1 MCRLLNTYHLQ
12 DIPEEERTALS
23 IVSYIGC
30 GISIICLVI
39 TIILLVYFRL
49 VTILVCE
56 YLYVCNYGIY
66 RNTLLKGIHSFI
78 HLNLV
83 IALLLALIVFVSG
96 IETATKSEVSLYTY
110 MYFISWLYLLTY
122 IGWLYSGGCFVALF
136 LYCRIHLDVVWGH
149 HALFPT
155 SQSI

>member
-96 IETATKSEVSLYTY
+96 IETATKSEVSLYMHVLHVLIIFIYIHRLVVQWWLFCCTISLLPY
-110 MYFISWLYLLTY
+110 LPGCCVRALCFISY
-122 IGWLYSGGCFVALF
+122 
-136 LYCRIHLDVVWGH
+136 
-149 HALFPT
+149 
-155 SQSI
+155 